1 MEEIKQILEQKRAS
15 LITEIELDEKYCDDR
30 INGRFYQGRVAV
42 ETKFKEFIEEL
53 MNMLN

>member
-1 MEEIKQILEQKRAS
+1 MEEIKQVLEQKRAS